1 MFEMGI
7 AFLLVFSRYFCYN
20 KGNKFV
26 KVTHTMDY
34 MHLLVGRP
42 TQKSKKLE
50 VCYILGDT
58 TYVRP
63 KRLKEDAKVDFIDW
77 PDTVLGRLQRAYDR
91 VPLKQDRDSVLVDYR
106 KLVACLK
113 DAFIA
118 LTDGSY
124 ESSELFEETCPDSDL
139 RRVFLAS
146 LEVFG
151 LSNMLTLKTD
161 DVWNLLEDLDA
172 SVHKIPD
179 KAVFNRLQERYL
191 DKGFSVFDLPE
202 TLLGHDYGTI
212 REGSGVYQGLLFDL
226 IHPFNATFLANT
238 ALMVLAKI
246 EQDVVESEVID
257 GQFLN
262 VIGDWLH
269 YLDNIGFHSLLN
281 ETSKDDRV
289 RDYKAAFKK
298 FLAFGTLS
306 GASLHLFTDVKLS
319 PVSLDDL
326 KKELLHPTK
335 LNHDAAIVA
344 DIVNKT
350 MSEVAPFEQTT
361 SSLDKSLVSL
371 TTATSEY
378 TNDTIDTLD
387 SINADIAELSEA
399 IASTSEEHQS
409 NSLKYS
415 EVLLSEVA
423 VDDPIKPVLDGEP
436 EVTYAK
442 QLVSDLEV
450 SDVSGIYEGIESPVF
465 TWSAD
470 NREFRGLPSREQL
483 EDYAVEKSVP
493 LFDLEPKED
502 TVKLPNLDVPKEDTF
517 YMESSDV
524 LPMEIPKKD
533 TVYVEPLPQV
543 VSKEDTTALDTTVPE
558 KDTLYIG
565 PMRKKGTVDSPF
577 FYPWC
582 DLSIAESDIVVM
594 DKKPGFYMT
603 GLEIALDRLPPKE
616 VLKNVYVDYGP
627 LRVAVQ
633 LCLLQDVF
641 DVRVMINELMTVF
654 DAIGRGDYAL
664 YDDLRHEKITFLR
677 SGLIRC
683 LLEVKGNVVSPL
695 WDNQTDDQ
703 FGFDVKIVQR
713 VLNNLSN
720 IYGCNEG
727 VIESWFTVSDDIK
740 RLIKQALDYVSN
752 DTMFVK
758 VPVSLKHTE
767 FSDWLSDK
775 ECDALSQLL
784 FFDVKKT
791 DWYRSKAIEKAL
803 MEQYK
808 DCSLLPLDFLKDDT
822 VTNPSRYRKNKIEA
836 WDFTIQSLL
845 PHPLATVAEYVIR
858 YPYKGGCEDLEKALA
873 WAKKAEKSLPYLQ
886 ATVGYGDS
894 IMDDLPKVTKEM
906 FPDCSEGQRD
916 VLRAVQKATL
926 AVRGSLGYGEPEDA
940 LRDVTECVKKLLEEM

>member
-1 MFEMGI
+1 M
-7 AFLLVFSRYFCYN
+7 N
-20 KGNKFV
+20 
-26 KVTHTMDY
+26 Y
-34 MHLLVGRP
+34 MHLLVGHS
-42 TQKSKKLE
+42 TQKSKKSE
-50 VCYILGDT
+50 VCYVLGDVA
-58 TYVRP
+58 YVRP

-77 PDTVLGRLQRAYDR
+77 PDTVLGRLQAAYDR

-124 ESSELFEETCPDSDL
+124 ESSELFDETCPDSDL

-172 SVHKIPD
+172 SVHNIPD
-179 KAVFNRLQERYL
+179 QVVFNRLQERYV

-202 TLLGHDYGTI
+202 ALIGHNYGTI

-246 EQDVVESEVID
+246 EQDVFESEVID
-257 GQFLN
+257 GQLLN
-262 VIGDWLH
+262 VIGDWLY

-281 ETSKDDRV
+281 ELSKDDRV

-306 GASLHLFTDVKLS
+306 GVSLHLFTDVKLS
-319 PVSLDDL
+319 PFSLEDL
-326 KKELLHPTK
+326 KKELLDPLARVK
-335 LNHDAAIVA
+335 DKAMVDSIA
-344 DIVNKT
+344 DSLS
-350 MSEVAPFEQTT
+350 SEIDVMPFERKM
-361 SSLDKSLVSL
+361 SSIDMFLVDL
-371 TTATSEY
+371 ATATSELVS
-378 TNDTIDTLD
+378 DVVKLSESVD
-387 SINADIAELSEA
+387 SEVVELSN
-399 IASTSEEHQS
+399 ISTSEEHYL
-409 NSLKYS
+409 NNYS
-415 EVLLSEVA
+415 EALPETMLEPIGIFEDVVADVKPTLS
-423 VDDPIKPVLDGEP
+423 I
-436 EVTYAK
+436 
-442 QLVSDLEV
+442 
-450 SDVSGIYEGIESPVF
+450 
-465 TWSAD
+465 WSAD
-470 NREFRGLPSREQL
+470 NREFRELPSREQL
-483 EDYAVEKSVP
+483 EEYAEEKSVP
-493 LFDLEPKED
+493 LFDLESKED
-502 TVKLPNLDVPKEDTF
+502 TIKPSRLDVPKKDTF
-517 YMESSDV
+517 YVESSDV
-524 LPMEIPKKD
+524 SPMDESSHQ
-533 TVYVEPLPQV
+533 T
-543 VSKEDTTALDTTVPE
+543 VSKEDTTALDTTVSK

-565 PMRKKGTVDSPF
+565 LMRKKGSVDSPF

-582 DLSIAESDIVVM
+582 DPSITDSDIVVT
-594 DKKPGFYMT
+594 DKKLGFYTT
-603 GLEIALDRLPPKE
+603 GLEMALDRLPPKD

-627 LRVAVQ
+627 LCSAVQ

-641 DVRVMINELMTVF
+641 DVRVMIDELLTLF
-654 DAIGRGDYAL
+654 NDIGRGDYAL

-683 LLEVKGNVVSPL
+683 LLEIKGNVVSPL

-703 FGFDVKIVQR
+703 FGFDVKTVR
-713 VLNNLSN
+713 HVLTNLIK
-720 IYGCNEG
+720 IYGRNEG
-727 VIESWFTVSDDIK
+727 TIEHWFSVSDETK
-740 RLIKQALDYVSN
+740 GLIKQALGYVSD

-784 FFDVKKT
+784 FFDTDKI
-791 DWYRSKAIEKAL
+791 DWYRSKAIEKEL

-808 DCSLLPLDFLKDDT
+808 GCSLLPLDFLKDDT
-822 VTNPSRYRKNKIEA
+822 VNNPSRYRKNAIEA

-858 YPYKGGCEDLEKALA
+858 YPYKGGREDLEKALA
-873 WAKKAEKSLPYLQ
+873 WAKKAEQSLPYLQ

-894 IMDDLPKVTKEM
+894 VVNDLPKVTKEQ

-926 AVRGSLGYGEPEDA
+926 ALRGSLGYGEPEDA
-940 LRDVTECVKKLLEEM
+940 LREVTDKVTKLLEEM

>member
-1 MFEMGI
+1 M
-7 AFLLVFSRYFCYN
+7 N
-20 KGNKFV
+20 
-26 KVTHTMDY
+26 Y
-34 MHLLVGRP
+34 MHLLVGHP

-50 VCYILGDT
+50 VCYTLGDT
-58 TYVRP
+58 TYIRP
-63 KRLKEDAKVDFIDW
+63 NRLKEDAKVSFIDW
-77 PDTVLGRLQRAYDR
+77 PDTILGRLQAAYDR

-151 LSNMLTLKTD
+151 LSNVLKLKTN
-161 DVWNLLEDLDA
+161 DVWDLLEDLDA
-172 SVHKIPD
+172 SVHKISD
-179 KAVFNRLQERYL
+179 KAVFNRLQERYA

-202 TLLGHDYGTI
+202 ALIGHNYGTI
-212 REGSGVYQGLLFDL
+212 CEGSGVYQGLLFDL

-238 ALMVLAKI
+238 ALMALAKI
-246 EQDVVESEVID
+246 EQDVFESEVID
-257 GQFLN
+257 GQLLN

-281 ETSKDDRV
+281 EMSKDDRV
-289 RDYKAAFKK
+289 SDYKAAFKK

-326 KKELLHPTK
+326 EKELLNPLARVKDKAMVDSIADSLSSEIDVMPFERKMSSIDTSLVDLATTTSELVSDVVK
-335 LNHDAAIVA
+335 LSESVD
-344 DIVNKT
+344 
-350 MSEVAPFEQTT
+350 SEV
-361 SSLDKSLVSL
+361 V
-371 TTATSEY
+371 
-378 TNDTIDTLD
+378 
-387 SINADIAELSEA
+387 ELSN
-399 IASTSEEHQS
+399 ISTSEEHHL
-409 NSLKYS
+409 NNYS
-415 EVLLSEVA
+415 EALPETMLEPIGIFEDVVADVKPTLS
-423 VDDPIKPVLDGEP
+423 
-436 EVTYAK
+436 
-442 QLVSDLEV
+442 
-450 SDVSGIYEGIESPVF
+450 

-470 NREFRGLPSREQL
+470 NREFREMLSREQL
-483 EDYAVEKSVP
+483 EAYAEEKSVS
-493 LFDLEPKED
+493 LFDMTFKED
-502 TVKLPNLDVPKEDTF
+502 TP
-517 YMESSDV
+517 
-524 LPMEIPKKD
+524 
-533 TVYVEPLPQV
+533 
-543 VSKEDTTALDTTVPE
+543 ALDTIVPK
-558 KDTLYIG
+558 KDTLYIE
-565 PMRKKGTVDSPF
+565 PMRKKGTVDSLF

-582 DLSIAESDIVVM
+582 DPSITESDIVVT
-594 DKKPGFYMT
+594 DKKPGFYTT

-627 LRVAVQ
+627 LRSAVQ

-641 DVRVMINELMTVF
+641 DVRVMTDELLTVF
-654 DAIGRGDYAL
+654 NDIGRGDYAL
-664 YDDLRHEKITFLR
+664 YDDLRYEKITFLR

-703 FGFDVKIVQR
+703 FGFDVKTVQHI
-713 VLNNLSN
+713 LTNLIK
-720 IYGCNEG
+720 IYGRNEG
-727 VIESWFTVSDDIK
+727 VIEHWFTISNETK
-740 RLIKQALDYVSN
+740 GLIKQALDYVSN
-752 DTMFVK
+752 DTIFVK

-784 FFDVKKT
+784 FFDAKKT
-791 DWYRSKAIEKAL
+791 DWYRSKAIEKDL

-822 VTNPSRYRKNKIEA
+822 VMNPSRYRKNNIEA

-858 YPYKGGCEDLEKALA
+858 YPYKGGREDLEKAIA
-873 WAKKAEKSLPYLQ
+873 WAKKAEQSLPYLQ

-894 IMDDLPKVTKEM
+894 VVDDLPKVTKDM

-926 AVRGSLGYGEPEDA
+926 ALRGSLGYGDPEEA
-940 LRDVTECVKKLLEEM
+940 LREVTDGVKKLLEEM

>member
-1 MFEMGI
+1 
-7 AFLLVFSRYFCYN
+7 
-20 KGNKFV
+20 
-26 KVTHTMDY
+26 MDY
-34 MHLLVGRP
+34 MHLLVGHP

-50 VCYILGDT
+50 VCYTLGDT
-58 TYVRP
+58 TYIRP
-63 KRLKEDAKVDFIDW
+63 NRLKEDAKVSFIDW
-77 PDTVLGRLQRAYDR
+77 PDTVLGRLQAAYDR
-91 VPLKQDRDSVLVDYR
+91 VPLKQDRDNVLTDYR

-124 ESSELFEETCPDSDL
+124 ESSELFDETCSDSEL

-151 LSNMLTLKTD
+151 LSNVLKLKTN
-161 DVWNLLEDLDA
+161 DVWDLLEDLDA

-202 TLLGHDYGTI
+202 ALIGHNYGTI

-246 EQDVVESEVID
+246 EQDVFESEVID

-281 ETSKDDRV
+281 ELSKDDRV
-289 RDYKAAFKK
+289 RDYKAVFKK

-306 GASLHLFTDVKLS
+306 GASLHLFSDVKLS
-319 PVSLDDL
+319 PVSLEDL
-326 KKELLHPTK
+326 KKELLNPLARVK
-335 LNHDAAIVA
+335 DKAMVDSIA
-344 DIVNKT
+344 DSLS
-350 MSEVAPFEQTT
+350 SEIDVMPFERKM
-361 SSLDKSLVSL
+361 SSIDTSLVDL
-371 TTATSEY
+371 ATATSELVS
-378 TNDTIDTLD
+378 DVAKLSESVD
-387 SINADIAELSEA
+387 SEVVELSS
-399 IASTSEEHQS
+399 ISTSEDHWL
-409 NSLKYS
+409 NKYS
-415 EVLLSEVA
+415 EALPETMLEPIGIFEDVVADVKPTLSIW
-423 VDDPIKPVLDGEP
+423 P
-436 EVTYAK
+436 
-442 QLVSDLEV
+442 
-450 SDVSGIYEGIESPVF
+450 
-465 TWSAD
+465 AD
-470 NREFRGLPSREQL
+470 NREFREMPSREQL
-483 EDYAVEKSVP
+483 EEYAVEKSVP
-493 LFDLEPKED
+493 LFDLELKED
-502 TVKLPNLDVPKEDTF
+502 TIKPSRLD
-517 YMESSDV
+517 
-524 LPMEIPKKD
+524 IPKKD
-533 TVYVEPLPQV
+533 TFYVESSIPMEVSKKDTFYVEPLSQV
-543 VSKEDTTALDTTVPE
+543 VFKEDTPALDTIVS
-558 KDTLYIG
+558 KNDTIYMEPI
-565 PMRKKGTVDSPF
+565 RKKGTFDSPF

-582 DLSIAESDIVVM
+582 DSSIIESDIVVM
-594 DKKPGFYMT
+594 DKKPGFYTT
-603 GLEIALDRLPPKE
+603 GLEMALDRLPSKE

-627 LRVAVQ
+627 LRNAVQ

-641 DVRVMINELMTVF
+641 DVRVMIDELLTLF
-654 DAIGRGDYAL
+654 DAIGRGDYAN
-664 YDDLRHEKITFLR
+664 DDVLRGEKITFLR

-683 LLEVKGNVVSPL
+683 LLEIKGNVVSPL

-703 FGFDVKIVQR
+703 FGFDVKTVQH
-713 VLNNLSN
+713 VLINLIK
-720 IYGCNEG
+720 IYGRNEG
-727 VIESWFTVSDDIK
+727 TIEHWFTTSDDIK
-740 RLIKQALDYVSN
+740 RLVKQALDYVLS

-784 FFDVKKT
+784 FFDTDKT
-791 DWYRSKAIEKAL
+791 DWYRSKAIEKDL

-822 VTNPSRYRKNKIEA
+822 VTNPSRYRKNAIEA

-858 YPYKGGCEDLEKALA
+858 YPYKGGREDLEKAMA
-873 WAKKAEKSLPYLQ
+873 WAKKAEKSCSYLK

-894 IMDDLPKVTKEM
+894 IVDDLPKVTKEQ

-926 AVRGSLGYGEPEDA
+926 ALRGSLGYGEPEEA
-940 LRDVTECVKKLLEEM
+940 LREVTDKVTKLLEEL

>member
-1 MFEMGI
+1 M
-7 AFLLVFSRYFCYN
+7 N
-20 KGNKFV
+20 
-26 KVTHTMDY
+26 Y
-34 MHLLVGRP
+34 MHLLVGHP

-50 VCYILGDT
+50 VCYTLGDT
-58 TYVRP
+58 TYIRP
-63 KRLKEDAKVDFIDW
+63 NRLKEDAKVSFIDW
-77 PDTVLGRLQRAYDR
+77 PDTVLGRLQAAYDR

-172 SVHKIPD
+172 SVHNIPD
-179 KAVFNRLQERYL
+179 QVVFNRLQERYV

-202 TLLGHDYGTI
+202 ALIGHNYGTI

-246 EQDVVESEVID
+246 EQDVFESEVID
-257 GQFLN
+257 GQLLN

-281 ETSKDDRV
+281 ELSKDDRV

-326 KKELLHPTK
+326 KKELLNPLARVK
-335 LNHDAAIVA
+335 DKAMVDSIA
-344 DIVNKT
+344 DSLS
-350 MSEVAPFEQTT
+350 SEIDVMPFERKM
-361 SSLDKSLVSL
+361 SSIDTSLVDL
-371 TTATSEY
+371 ATATSELVSDVV
-378 TNDTIDTLD
+378 NLSE
-387 SINADIAELSEA
+387 SINAGIVGLSN
-399 IASTSEEHQS
+399 ISTSEDRRL
-409 NSLKYS
+409 NKYS
-415 EVLLSEVA
+415 EALPETMLEPIGIFEDVVADVKPTLSIW
-423 VDDPIKPVLDGEP
+423 P
-436 EVTYAK
+436 
-442 QLVSDLEV
+442 
-450 SDVSGIYEGIESPVF
+450 
-465 TWSAD
+465 AD
-470 NREFRGLPSREQL
+470 NREFREMPSRKQL
-483 EDYAVEKSVP
+483 EEYAVEKSVS
-493 LFDLEPKED
+493 LFDLESKENMI
-502 TVKLPNLDVPKEDTF
+502 KPSCLDVPKKDTF
-517 YMESSDV
+517 YVESSDV

-533 TVYVEPLPQV
+533 TFYVEPLSQV
-543 VSKEDTTALDTTVPE
+543 VSKEDTSALDTTVPK

-565 PMRKKGTVDSPF
+565 LMRKKGTVDSPF

-582 DLSIAESDIVVM
+582 DPSITESDIVVT
-594 DKKPGFYMT
+594 DKKPGFYTT
-603 GLEIALDRLPPKE
+603 GLEMALDNLPPKDIF
-616 VLKNVYVDYGP
+616 KNVYVDYGP
-627 LRVAVQ
+627 LRAAVQ
-633 LCLLQDVF
+633 LCLMQDFF
-641 DVRVMINELMTVF
+641 DVRVMIDELLTVF
-654 DAIGRGDYAL
+654 DGIGCGDYAN
-664 YDDLRHEKITFLR
+664 DDVLRGEKIKFLR

-720 IYGCNEG
+720 IYGRNEG
-727 VIESWFTVSDDIK
+727 FIESWFTVSDNIK
-740 RLIKQALDYVSN
+740 RLIKQALDYVSY

-758 VPVSLKHTE
+758 VPVFLKHTE

-784 FFDVKKT
+784 FFDTDKT
-791 DWYRSKAIEKAL
+791 DWYRSKAIEKDL

-822 VTNPSRYRKNKIEA
+822 VTNPSRYRKNAIEA

-858 YPYKGGCEDLEKALA
+858 YPYKGGREDLEKAIA
-873 WAKKAEKSLPYLQ
+873 WAKKAEKSCSYLQ

-894 IMDDLPKVTKEM
+894 IVDELPKVTKEM

-916 VLRAVQKATL
+916 VLRAVQKAAL
-926 AVRGSLGYGEPEDA
+926 ALRGSLGYGEPEDA
-940 LRDVTECVKKLLEEM
+940 LKDVTEGVKTLLEEM

>member
-1 MFEMGI
+1 
-7 AFLLVFSRYFCYN
+7 
-20 KGNKFV
+20 
-26 KVTHTMDY
+26 

-91 VPLKQDRDSVLVDYR
+91 VPLKQDRDNVLTDYR

-124 ESSELFEETCPDSDL
+124 ESLELFDETCFDSEL

-146 LEVFG
+146 LEVFEIYNTV
-151 LSNMLTLKTD
+151 LRLKTN
-161 DVWNLLEDLDA
+161 DVWDLLEDLDA
-172 SVHKIPD
+172 SVHKISD
-179 KAVFNRLQERYL
+179 KVVFNRLQERYA

-202 TLLGHDYGTI
+202 ALIGHNYGTI
-212 REGSGVYQGLLFDL
+212 CEGSGVYQGLLFDL

-246 EQDVVESEVID
+246 EQDVFESEVID
-257 GQFLN
+257 GQLLN

-269 YLDNIGFHSLLN
+269 YLDNIGFHSSLN
-281 ETSKDDRV
+281 ELSKDDRV
-289 RDYKAAFKK
+289 RDYKAAFKN
-298 FLAFGTLS
+298 FQAFGTLS

-326 KKELLHPTK
+326 KKELLNPLARVK
-335 LNHDAAIVA
+335 DKAMVDSIA
-344 DIVNKT
+344 DSLS
-350 MSEVAPFEQTT
+350 SEIDVMPFERKMLSIDT
-361 SSLDKSLVSL
+361 SLVDL
-371 TTATSEY
+371 ATATSELVS
-378 TNDTIDTLD
+378 DVVKLSESID
-387 SINADIAELSEA
+387 SEVVELSN
-399 IASTSEEHQS
+399 ISTSEEHHL
-409 NSLKYS
+409 NNYS
-415 EVLLSEVA
+415 EALPETMLEPIGIFEDVVVDVKPTLS
-423 VDDPIKPVLDGEP
+423 I
-436 EVTYAK
+436 
-442 QLVSDLEV
+442 
-450 SDVSGIYEGIESPVF
+450 
-465 TWSAD
+465 WSAD
-470 NREFRGLPSREQL
+470 NREFREMPSREQL
-483 EDYAVEKSVP
+483 EEYAVEKSVP
-493 LFDLEPKED
+493 LFDMIFKED
-502 TVKLPNLDVPKEDTF
+502 TP
-517 YMESSDV
+517 
-524 LPMEIPKKD
+524 
-533 TVYVEPLPQV
+533 
-543 VSKEDTTALDTTVPE
+543 ALDTTVPK

-582 DLSIAESDIVVM
+582 DPSITESNIVVT
-594 DKKPGFYMT
+594 DKKPGFYTT
-603 GLEIALDRLPPKE
+603 GLEIALDNLPPKE

-627 LRVAVQ
+627 LRSAVQ

-641 DVRVMINELMTVF
+641 DVRVMTDELLTVF
-654 DAIGRGDYAL
+654 NDIGRGDYAL
-664 YDDLRHEKITFLR
+664 YDDLRYEKITFLR

-683 LLEVKGNVVSPL
+683 LLEIKGNVVSPL

-703 FGFDVKIVQR
+703 FGFDVKTVQR

-720 IYGCNEG
+720 IYGRNEG
-727 VIESWFTVSDDIK
+727 VIESWFSVSDETK
-740 RLIKQALDYVSN
+740 GLIKQALDYVSD

-784 FFDVKKT
+784 FFDAKKT
-791 DWYRSKAIEKAL
+791 GWYRSKAIEKDL

-808 DCSLLPLDFLKDDT
+808 ECSLLPLDFLKDDT

-858 YPYKGGCEDLEKALA
+858 YPYKGGREDLEKAIA

-886 ATVGYGDS
+886 ATLGYGDG
-894 IMDDLPKVTKEM
+894 IVDDLPKVTKEQ

-926 AVRGSLGYGEPEDA
+926 ALRGSLGYGEPEDA
-940 LRDVTECVKKLLEEM
+940 LREVTAKVMKLLDEM